1 MSIGG
6 KKAKRGS
13 VGTSIIVEKIP
24 GLKRITCSNCT
35 YYNSDNSCSA
45 KPVLISEIG
54 YDYWKQCNSFS
65 LNDKYDSEEN
75 REIVQRNRKIKS
87 RKKNKNKNNR
97 NENYNL
103 NVNKNN
109 KIERTSIRSGG
120 YEFMETIYPT
130 EKSSGEFTYAKRGKS
145 REERLSEERVKKHI
159 EQRDKLKLVED
170 KKKYNELMYK
180 IGKREKLESL
190 YINHFKGTID
200 TLDFIDKIDNL
211 IKDKDISETD
221 LIFIREYLYKKLNK

>member
-13 VGTSIIVEKIP
+13 LGTSIIVEKIP

-35 YYNSDNSCSA
+35 YYNSDNSCSS

-75 REIVQRNRKIKS
+75 RAIVQRNRKTKS
-87 RKKNKNKNNR
+87 RKKNKNNR

-109 KIERTSIRSGG
+109 KIERNSIRSGG

-170 KKKYNELMYK
+170 KKNIMSLC
-180 IGKREKLESL
+180 IKLEKEKNL
-190 YINHFKGTID
+190 KVYI
-200 TLDFIDKIDNL
+200 L
-211 IKDKDISETD
+211 IILKE
-221 LIFIREYLYKKLNK
+221 L